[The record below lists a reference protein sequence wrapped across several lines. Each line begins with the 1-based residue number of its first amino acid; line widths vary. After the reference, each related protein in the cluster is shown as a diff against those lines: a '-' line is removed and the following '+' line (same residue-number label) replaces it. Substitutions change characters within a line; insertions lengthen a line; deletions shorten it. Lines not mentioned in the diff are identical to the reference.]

1 MDIGIIGTGSVGAT
15 LARRWHSAGH
25 TITLGARDP
34 SAAAVVDLAGEV
46 GGAALSPQEAAERSQ
61 VVVLAIP
68 GGAVA
73 GTAASLAGALAGKVV
88 VVPAND
94 MRGAVGDVA
103 AAAAEAAPGARVVRA
118 FNTIPFEAMA
128 AGGVDG
134 FYACDDDADETARTL
149 VAACGLRPVRVGTLE
164 AAPLLDGL
172 FQLWAALVFGRG
184 MGRGI
189 AFHVQE
195 L

>member
-15 LARRWHSAGH
+15 LARRWHAAGH

-34 SAAAVVDLAGEV
+34 AAAAVVELAAEI
-46 GGAALSPQEAAERSQ
+46 GGTAASPQEAAERSQ

-73 GTAASLAGALAGKVV
+73 GTAASLAAAVAGKVV
-88 VVPAND
+88 VVAAND
-94 MRGAVGDVA
+94 MSGAGGDLA
-103 AAAAEAAPGARVVRA
+103 AAVAGAAAGARVVRA

-149 VAACGLRPVRVGTLE
+149 VADCGLRPVRVGTLE
-164 AAPLLDGL
+164 AAPLLDCL
-172 FQLWAALVFGRG
+172 FRLWAALVFGRG
-184 MGRGI
+184 MGRRI
-189 AFHVQE
+189 AFRVQE